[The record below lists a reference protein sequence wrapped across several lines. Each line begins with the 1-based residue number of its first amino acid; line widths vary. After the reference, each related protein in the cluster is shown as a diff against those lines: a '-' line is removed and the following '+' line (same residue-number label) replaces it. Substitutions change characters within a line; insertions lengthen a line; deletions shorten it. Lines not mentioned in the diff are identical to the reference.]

1 MTYQVTLIPGD
12 GIGPEVS
19 DAARR
24 VLDATGV
31 PISWEVRE
39 AGMTAL
45 ESQGDLLPEETLAS
59 LKRNKVGLKGPMTTP
74 IGSGFRSVNVG
85 LRQVL
90 GLYANLRPGKSFK
103 GVQSAFENIDLVVV
117 REDLEGMYSGIGF
130 ATGPSTAQGVTE
142 AINEPST
149 NQIDPR
155 AAISIK
161 VIPPAESRR
170 IVEY

>member
-19 DAARR
+19 KAARR

-31 PISWEVRE
+31 PFSWEVRQ

-74 IGSGFRSVNVG
+74 IGSGFRSVNG
-85 LRQVL
+85 CLGPELRL
-90 GLYANLRPGKSFK
+90 HAHLRPG
-103 GVQSAFENIDLVVV
+103 
-117 REDLEGMYSGIGF
+117 
-130 ATGPSTAQGVTE
+130 
-142 AINEPST
+142 
-149 NQIDPR
+149 
-155 AAISIK
+155 
-161 VIPPAESRR
+161 
-170 IVEY
+170 